1 MDGDET
7 ITLYNLCPAGTG
19 TTQDALGNT
28 LLPLALPG
36 HLPFV
41 LVRFEDGRI
50 GELAAKLDTVV
61 IDVVPDAN
69 NPDKKPSV
77 VCVWRATVA
86 SAPAI
91 RVLEA
96 RMLSR
101 ADVDA
106 LREQAQ
112 NPKAPQPAIQS
123 NEPTPTIA

>member
-1 MDGDET
+1 M
-7 ITLYNLCPAGTG
+7 
-19 TTQDALGNT
+19 
-28 LLPLALPG
+28 
-36 HLPFV
+36 

-61 IDVVPDAN
+61 VDVAPDAHQ
-69 NPDKKPSV
+69 PDKKPSV

-86 SAPAI
+86 SEPAI

-106 LREQAQ
+106 LREQAR
-112 NPKAPQPAIQS
+112 KTGAPHPATQP
-123 NEPTPTIA
+123 EHKTPTTA